1 MELERAKARI
11 AELERRVAELEAEN
25 ELLKKSPRA
34 AGASPAQEAADGKAR
49 SDLSPPAPPHAST
62 APIFAFGATT
72 PPAGALFT
80 SGASSDAPPVPKS
93 LALPPPAPCA
103 AGCGFFGSAH
113 TGGMCSKCYK
123 ETITKNGLAAPAT
136 AKSNDKQDLLSCF
149 PPSRPSIELYSQML
163 GGSRE
168 QREAPLKFQMG
179 AHVYIDGAKRD
190 PPDRLGQQH
199 EGFRV
204 IQFDRSW
211 SIVTDKAYELYHDY
225 DRGGDNAHRM
235 CDDIRAI
242 PHGNPVVVVTGDA
255 TGVSD
260 GNRHVAEKLR
270 EAMAFLGAKT
280 FLEIYPKQQTALRF
294 AYAALLLRGDISG
307 IGKET
312 WEGRSAVACATALVL
327 ADPDSVGS
335 KRYESHMRLHKAT
348 MAAASHSEVD
358 AAGLQREIDHAT
370 ACGVPDAC
378 IQQALKALDG
388 EKARRNRAAIDVNTR
403 FMASEGQPADLI
415 AYLKSLQAWLLRATE
430 AGAETVHLHRRL
442 NRERVAAEDQLD
454 ELTSKEKLDLPAL
467 QRVIEIA
474 TAARTS
480 NDGESA
486 VLRTAREMARQESER
501 LDHVAALEGA
511 LEAFT
516 KADAALADVTE
527 AELLLQRARDAKV
540 ALTVLAA
547 AEAQLQRA
555 IALQNQD
562 ALQSMLSAAMGELGF
577 NSRASTGSDPAS
589 SESRYTTAALVFGQ
603 PVDAARGLA
612 FFCNVADAELNRRK
626 AAGVAAIVEEIGLKG
641 TDVDRECLTYVLE
654 CEAGSSDVP
663 FQGGLMRD
671 RDSEGTVLSNR
682 QVGDPSGHLRGMRLD
697 DFVQHPV
704 SRHAGLTDAE
714 VAAVR
719 LYSTAAFH
727 SINSPL
733 RDLERHR
740 AGRPHP
746 LAVTVSFLQDAVK
759 KLRSVDAVS
768 AERNKEVILWRGM
781 KDRMVTDEFLLDGG
795 TEVAPMSTT
804 AELKVAVQYSASA
817 NSVLL
822 RLRTASFMARGAD
835 ISFLS
840 AFPAESEFLF
850 PPLTY
855 LQVTQKHK
863 ITVAGATFT
872 VIDVLPMMS

>member
-1 MELERAKARI
+1 MELELKRAKARI

-25 ELLKKSPRA
+25 QLLKKSPRA
-34 AGASPAQEAADGKAR
+34 AGDPPAQEAADGKAPPPAR
-49 SDLSPPAPPHAST
+49 SDLS
-62 APIFAFGATT
+62 
-72 PPAGALFT
+72 ALFT
-80 SGASSDAPPVPKS
+80 SGASSGAPPVPKS
-93 LALPPPAPCA
+93 PALPPPAPCA

-113 TGGMCSKCYK
+113 TGNMCSKCYK
-123 ETITKNGLAAPAT
+123 ETITKNGLAAPA
-136 AKSNDKQDLLSCF
+136 AAQSNDKQDI

-179 AHVYIDGAKRD
+179 AHVYIDGKKWD
-190 PPDRLGQQH
+190 PPDRQGQQH

-211 SIVTDKAYELYHDY
+211 NIVTDKAYELYHDY

-270 EAMAFLGAKT
+270 EAMALLGAKT
-280 FLEIYPKQQTALRF
+280 FLEIYPKQQTVLRF

-312 WEGRSAVACATALVL
+312 WEGRSAVACATALIL

-348 MAAASHSEVD
+348 MAAASHTTEVD

-388 EKARRNRAAIDVNTR
+388 EKARRSRAAIDVNTR
-403 FMASEGQPADLI
+403 FMASEGQPADLL
-415 AYLKSLQAWLLRATE
+415 AYLESLQAWLLRATE

-474 TAARTS
+474 TAASTF

-486 VLRTAREMARQESER
+486 VLRTAKEMARQEAER
-501 LDHVAALEGA
+501 LGHVAALEGA
-511 LEAFT
+511 LEVFT
-516 KADAALADVTE
+516 KGDAALADVSE
-527 AELLLQRARDAKV
+527 AELLLQRAREAKV
-540 ALTVLAA
+540 ALTILAA
-547 AEAQLQRA
+547 AEAQFQRA
-555 IALQNQD
+555 VALKNQD

-577 NSRASTGSDPAS
+577 NSRESDPTESDTAS
-589 SESRYTTAALVFGQ
+589 SASRYTTAALVFGQ

-626 AAGVAAIVEEIGLKG
+626 AAGVAAIAEEVGLNG

-671 RDSEGTVLSNR
+671 RDSAGNVLSNR
-682 QVGDPSGHLRGMRLD
+682 QVVGDPTGNLRGMRLD
-697 DFVQHPV
+697 DFVLHPV

-759 KLRSVDAVS
+759 KLRSVDAMS
-768 AERNKEVILWRGM
+768 AERNKEVLLWRGM
-781 KDRMVTDEFLLDGG
+781 KDRMVTEEFLLDGG